1 MKTKYLVLSIATMFM
16 FQITNAQKL
25 EQDQVE
31 TLTQVLNT
39 TVAPKFRVE
48 LKSNTADCSI
58 DELSNILDLRDDYDI
73 AEDSITKEAKA
84 KLYKGDYG
92 GPVFWKHNFQTTTNS
107 EVLFIATKI
116 RQLFC
121 KISFQ
126 AQDTIVLKSQ
136 LNAYTSQ
143 HKTSDTALHEVHW
156 TGDKY
161 ISLTLVPKWA
171 NNTIKFD
178 LRGITL
184 SGKFQRPDAE
194 VISKKY
200 SKSLRTIL
208 KREFKTLFESEEMTL
223 LVSQKF
229 KN

>member
-1 MKTKYLVLSIATMFM
+1 M

-58 DELSNILDLRDDYDI
+58 DELSNILDLRDNYDI

>member
-58 DELSNILDLRDDYDI
+58 DELSNKLDLRDNYDI

>member
-58 DELSNILDLRDDYDI
+58 DELSNILDLRDNYDI

-116 RQLFC
+116 QQLFC

-126 AQDTIVLKSQ
+126 AQDTIVLNSQ

-161 ISLTLVPKWA
+161 ISLTLVPKWV

>member
-58 DELSNILDLRDDYDI
+58 DELSNILDLRDNYDI

-116 RQLFC
+116 QQLFC

-126 AQDTIVLKSQ
+126 AQDTIVLNSQ

-161 ISLTLVPKWA
+161 ISLTLVPKWV

-208 KREFKTLFESEEMTL
+208 KREFKTLFESEEITL

>member
-1 MKTKYLVLSIATMFM
+1 MKTNYSLITIASILI
-16 FQITNAQKL
+16 FQITNGQKL

-39 TVAPKFRVE
+39 AVAPNFKVE
-48 LKSNTADCSI
+48 LKNNTADCSI
-58 DELSNILDLRDDYDI
+58 DVLSKTLDLRDNNAI
-73 AEDSITKEAKA
+73 AEDGITKEAK
-84 KLYKGDYG
+84 KQLYKGNYG

-121 KISFQ
+121 KISFE
-126 AQDTIVLKSQ
+126 AQDTIVLNSQ
-136 LNAYTSQ
+136 LNAYTCQ
-143 HKTSDTALHEVHW
+143 HKTSDAALHEVHW

-161 ISLTLVPKWA
+161 ISLTLVPKWVGD
-171 NNTIKFD
+171 TIEFD
-178 LRGITL
+178 LRGITI
-184 SGKFQRPDAE
+184 SGKFQRADAE
-194 VISKKY
+194 VISKNY

-208 KREFKTLFESEEMTL
+208 KREFKTLFEAEEMTL
-223 LVSQKF
+223 LITSKF

>member
-58 DELSNILDLRDDYDI
+58 DELSNILDLRDNYDI

>member
-116 RQLFC
+116 QQLFC

-126 AQDTIVLKSQ
+126 AQDTIVLNSQ

-161 ISLTLVPKWA
+161 ISLTLVPKWV

>member
-58 DELSNILDLRDDYDI
+58 DELSNILDLRDNYDI

-84 KLYKGDYG
+84 KLQKGDYG

-126 AQDTIVLKSQ
+126 AQDTIVLNSQ

-161 ISLTLVPKWA
+161 ISLTLVPKWV

>member
-1 MKTKYLVLSIATMFM
+1 MKTKYLVLSIATIFM
-16 FQITNAQKL
+16 FQITNGQKL

-31 TLTQVLNT
+31 KLTQVLNT
-39 TVAPKFRVE
+39 TVAPKFKVE
-48 LKSNTADCSI
+48 LKSNKVHCSI
-58 DELSNILDLRDDYDI
+58 DELNNILDLRGDYDI
-73 AEDSITKEAKA
+73 VEDSMTKEAKA

-121 KISFQ
+121 KISFE
-126 AQDTIVLKSQ
+126 AQDTIVLNSQ

-143 HKTSDTALHEVHW
+143 HKTSDAALHEVYW

-161 ISLTLVPKWA
+161 ISLTLVPKWV

-184 SGKFQRPDAE
+184 SGKFERSDHKEIA
-194 VISKKY
+194 KNY
-200 SKSLRTIL
+200 TKSLRDIL
-208 KREFKTLFESEEMTL
+208 KREFKKLFESDEVTEMVT
-223 LVSQKF
+223 QKF

>member
-1 MKTKYLVLSIATMFM
+1 M

-58 DELSNILDLRDDYDI
+58 DELSNKLDLRDNYDI